1 MKEQYIKIK
10 DVMDYCRE
18 SAKNLRELAD
28 KCIRSTGKGES
39 ETSSLGGAA
48 YFLQRAEM
56 FDFYIPD
63 MIKNL
68 DYEDFS
74 SSKEPVEL
82 TPLEALGLSTKTYN
96 CLKRADIKTLGDI
109 TNMYLFELKEIRNL
123 GNKSFSEV
131 MEALKKYGVSL
142 KSEQY
147 KHEHNNY
154 DNWASVQEKLP
165 SKNEYVIA
173 CFDDGFITGV
183 EYTNDWELWAD
194 SGEVVAWMPLPKP
207 YKGINNEK

>member
-1 MKEQYIKIK
+1 MMKEQYVKVT
-10 DVMDYCRE
+10 DVLDTCRE

-56 FDFYIPD
+56 FEFYIPS

-68 DYEDFS
+68 DYKDFS
-74 SSKEPVEL
+74 NSKEPIEL
-82 TPLEALGLSTKTYN
+82 TPLEILGLSTKTYN
-96 CLKRADIKTLGDI
+96 CLKRAGIETLGDI

-123 GNKSFSEV
+123 GNKSFSEI
-131 MEALKKYGVSL
+131 MATLKKYGVSL
-142 KSEQY
+142 KGESQ
-147 KHEHNNY
+147 KNDNN
-154 DNWASVQEKLP
+154 DWISVHDKLP
-165 SKNEYVIA
+165 IKDSHVLA
-173 CFDDGFITGV
+173 CLDDGFIATV

-194 SGEVVAWMPLPKP
+194 SGEVIAWMPLPEP
-207 YKGINNEK
+207 YRR